1 MITILSGSA
10 RQNSNTLKVAKAI
23 KVLLHELNE
32 ESTVIDFYGYDV
44 PNFNQVFD
52 ADSLSNWQQNAVDNM
67 ANSRLVFFVSP
78 EYNWMPTA
86 EMMQFINR
94 FGGGQFGHL
103 WENKTFATVGLSSGI
118 GGRLPALTLKNV
130 IDEVVSFLGVDA
142 KTVSGLQEVHHVAK
156 VIDED
161 GNLLDN
167 DLFNF
172 SFKSFVARVV
182 KQAK

>member
-10 RQNSNTLKVAKAI
+10 RKNSNTLKVSKAI
-23 KVLLHELNE
+23 NLLLKELNE
-32 ESTVIDFYGYDV
+32 DSKVIDFNGYDV
-44 PNFNQVFD
+44 PNFNQDFD
-52 ADSLSNWQQNAVDNM
+52 GGNLSAWQTNAVDSM
-67 ANSRLVFFVSP
+67 IQSHLVFFVSP

-94 FGGGQFGHL
+94 FGGGQFAHL

-142 KTVSGLQEVHHVAK
+142 KTVSGLQEVHHVAQ
-156 VIDED
+156 VIDEE

-167 DLFNF
+167 ELFNV